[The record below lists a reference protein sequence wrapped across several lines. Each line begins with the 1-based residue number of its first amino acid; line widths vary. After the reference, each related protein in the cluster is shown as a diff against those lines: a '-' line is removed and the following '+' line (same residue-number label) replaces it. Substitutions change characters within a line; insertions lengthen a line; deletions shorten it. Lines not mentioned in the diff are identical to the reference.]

1 MILSQVARVYKDK
14 LAEAKDIDV
23 FDKALKEILKK
34 TFDDIFIESS
44 TLKSPLIYCHF
55 AKGIG
60 EPKYMPVTSWDAL
73 VKLLMDALK
82 VTVSWHDL
90 YLIIIN
96 CFRAT
101 MSSIQSWTLSSLRM
115 QCLMCAASIE
125 SLSALVEMHFS
136 SELEEVENSL
146 FLDWLHTSPPWK
158 FLRL

>member
-1 MILSQVARVYKDK
+1 MYKDK

-90 YLIIIN
+90 YLIIN

-125 SLSALVEMHFS
+125 SLSALVGMHFS
-136 SELEEVENSL
+136 SESGEVESSL
-146 FLDWLHTSPPWK
+146 SLGWLHTSPPWK
-158 FLRL
+158 CFRLSSKKYSYV